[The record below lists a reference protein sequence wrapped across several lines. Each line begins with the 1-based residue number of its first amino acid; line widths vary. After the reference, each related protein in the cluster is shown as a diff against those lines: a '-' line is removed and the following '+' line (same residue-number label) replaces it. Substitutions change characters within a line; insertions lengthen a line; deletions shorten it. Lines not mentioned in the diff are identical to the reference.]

1 MVECQYKLSIRFKDG
16 EEEVVLPLWPEAVA
30 PTVNEIGLLSIEADA
45 SVYFVLQGIVAPRAA
60 IALSVG
66 DMPIPV
72 AVYDTS
78 DGLHLSPIDPQPFA
92 ETIGLAKV
100 KISVNLAL
108 GETEV
113 YEAMPVRVC
122 LKPGPVAE
130 NLAAMSEAVDTLHML
145 FGTDALQSK
154 DLDEALEARR
164 KLMHAVEDFYDRY
177 YPYFREEPRH
187 KLSTVVTRQN
197 IERLREVTPATMQWI
212 ATHPYELQQVP
223 QGTGIRSQGR
233 AWMPRHVPMR
243 TVVQDR
249 DIVEN
254 RAVLGFVAR
263 LADEAKQIVRQL
275 TDVEENPEDVLARA
289 KASRLLMPQIRDFEA
304 LSERLQR
311 LATLYQDAL
320 GVPMTLL
327 QQLPAPTAHFLETAQ
342 YRRVYEYMCEWF
354 KLAPVDLEKIVQRLM
369 SVTSPKLYEY
379 FSLVTFLKGL
389 HAEGF
394 ELTDYGLHVYEGAGD
409 YYMANRSQ
417 QVQMNTFGL
426 TNAKRNETVRLWYEP
441 VVGGLPAPG
450 ETPPNGLGLFR
461 ATSWSMNSRDGTVL
475 EASENGWYW
484 PDFVVSLEVDGRT
497 AWAIVDSKYSTIN
510 TVIRYYGVS
519 QVFKYLMSLRP
530 IKAEDVFAGLWLW
543 CGSVTP
549 DTSPEGSFFD
559 VAQSGGIPMT
569 PDLTLRRLNGLTT
582 DANSMVS
589 EIVERLRQ
597 VLKV

>member
-16 EEEVVLPLWPEAVA
+16 EGEVVLPLWPEAVA

-66 DMPIPV
+66 DVPIPV

-100 KISVNLAL
+100 KISVNLAP

-197 IERLREVTPATMQWI
+197 IDRLREVTPATMQWI

-243 TVVQDR
+243 TVVHDR
-249 DIVEN
+249 DIV
-254 RAVLGFVAR
+254 
-263 LADEAKQIVRQL
+263 
-275 TDVEENPEDVLARA
+275 
-289 KASRLLMPQIRDFEA
+289 
-304 LSERLQR
+304 
-311 LATLYQDAL
+311 
-320 GVPMTLL
+320 
-327 QQLPAPTAHFLETAQ
+327 
-342 YRRVYEYMCEWF
+342 
-354 KLAPVDLEKIVQRLM
+354 
-369 SVTSPKLYEY
+369 
-379 FSLVTFLKGL
+379 
-389 HAEGF
+389 
-394 ELTDYGLHVYEGAGD
+394 
-409 YYMANRSQ
+409 
-417 QVQMNTFGL
+417 
-426 TNAKRNETVRLWYEP
+426 
-441 VVGGLPAPG
+441 
-450 ETPPNGLGLFR
+450 
-461 ATSWSMNSRDGTVL
+461 
-475 EASENGWYW
+475 
-484 PDFVVSLEVDGRT
+484 
-497 AWAIVDSKYSTIN
+497 
-510 TVIRYYGVS
+510 
-519 QVFKYLMSLRP
+519 
-530 IKAEDVFAGLWLW
+530 
-543 CGSVTP
+543 
-549 DTSPEGSFFD
+549 
-559 VAQSGGIPMT
+559 
-569 PDLTLRRLNGLTT
+569 
-582 DANSMVS
+582 
-589 EIVERLRQ
+589 
-597 VLKV
+597 